1 MAGLASI
8 GKNMAAVAGSAT
20 IATITGLAKQ
30 NGKEVLNDILQVLAS
45 PSLCYI
51 PISTDSIEDDNEAD
65 IANSMIIAQ
74 PTGVKTY
81 LTDNVAPKP
90 RTWTLHGYISAL
102 LPIVED
108 YLLIKP
114 TLLVQKII
122 LLTAFKSRDTVPF
135 KTDTGEIVDVVIKK
149 LKIKSLANAQNAYE
163 IDVIV
168 QEVELLTTT
177 TVIGNISLNDVA
189 KASVAVTAV
198 KNLGKCL
205 LGSAAA
211 NITSVASKLIR

>member
-30 NGKEVLNDILQVLAS
+30 NGKEVLNDTLQVLAS

-90 RTWTLHGYISAL
+90 RTWTLHGYLSAL

-149 LKIKSLANAQNAYE
+149 MKIKSLANAQNAYE

-189 KASVAVTAV
+189 KASGAVTAV

-211 NITSVASKLIR
+211 NATSVASKLIR

>member
-1 MAGLASI
+1 MGFAASI
-8 GKNMAAVAGSAT
+8 GKNIAAVAGSAA

-30 NGKEVLNDILQVLAS
+30 NGKEVLNDVLQVLAS

-51 PISTDSIEDDNEAD
+51 PIATDSIEEDNEAD
-65 IANSMIIAQ
+65 IANTMIIAQ
-74 PTGVKTY
+74 PTGIKTY

-90 RTWTLHGYISAL
+90 RTWSLHGYLTAL
-102 LPIVED
+102 IPIVED

-122 LLTAFKSRDTVPF
+122 LLSAFKSRDTVPF

-149 LKIKSLANAQNAYE
+149 MKVKSLANAQNAYE
-163 IDVIV
+163 IEVIV

-177 TVIGNISLNDVA
+177 TAVGSISLNDVA
-189 KASVAVTAV
+189 KASVAVQAV
-198 KNLGKCL
+198 QNLGKCL
-205 LGSAAA
+205 VGSAAA
-211 NITSVASKLIR
+211 NAVSVASKLIR

>member
-74 PTGVKTY
+74 PTRVKTY

-177 TVIGNISLNDVA
+177 TVIGSISLNDVA
-189 KASVAVTAV
+189 KASVAITAV

-211 NITSVASKLIR
+211 NVTSVASKLIR

>member
-30 NGKEVLNDILQVLAS
+30 NGKEVLNDTLQVLAS

-90 RTWTLHGYISAL
+90 RTWTLHGYLSAL

-149 LKIKSLANAQNAYE
+149 MKIKSLANAQNAYE

-211 NITSVASKLIR
+211 NATSVASKLIR

>member
-122 LLTAFKSRDTVPF
+122 LLTAFRSRDTVPF

-211 NITSVASKLIR
+211 NATSVASKLIR

>member
-30 NGKEVLNDILQVLAS
+30 NGKEVLNDTLQVLAS

-90 RTWTLHGYISAL
+90 RTWTLHGYLSAL

-149 LKIKSLANAQNAYE
+149 MKIKSLANAQNAYE

-177 TVIGNISLNDVA
+177 TVIGDISLNDVA

-211 NITSVASKLIR
+211 NAVSVASKLIR

>member
-1 MAGLASI
+1 MTGLASI

-211 NITSVASKLIR
+211 NATSVASKLIR

>member
-211 NITSVASKLIR
+211 NVTSVASKLIR

>member
-30 NGKEVLNDILQVLAS
+30 NGKEVLNDVLQVLAS

-51 PISTDSIEDDNEAD
+51 PIATDSIEDDNEAD

-74 PTGVKTY
+74 PTRVKTY

-177 TVIGNISLNDVA
+177 TVIGDISLNDVA
-189 KASVAVTAV
+189 KASVVITAV

-211 NITSVASKLIR
+211 NATSVASKLIR

>member
-211 NITSVASKLIR
+211 NVTAVASKLIR

>member
-211 NITSVASKLIR
+211 NATSVASKLIR

>member
-30 NGKEVLNDILQVLAS
+30 NGKEVLNDVLQVLAS

-74 PTGVKTY
+74 PSGVKTY

-90 RTWTLHGYISAL
+90 RTWALHGYISAL

-149 LKIKSLANAQNAYE
+149 MKIKSLANAQNAYE

-177 TVIGNISLNDVA
+177 TVIGDISLNDVA

-211 NITSVASKLIR
+211 NAASVASKLIR